1 MQKTVLDPEQSTEF
15 MAEISSN
22 TRFINVEESLFI
34 LKQPTER
41 IVSSGRLV
49 YAKTLT
55 TLLKEGVP
63 SRSEMRTLL
72 IKKIKDAGKDPAIL
86 DARAGLMERIAKAL
100 QTELP
105 AGSAEN
111 LVTNIGSLSTLV
123 TQAFSRLSAED
134 QHLCA
139 QLADHE
145 ELEAALMSNCAE
157 AIAAT
162 ERDLF
167 ILSECVFKETGE
179 PLWASHS
186 DMAQETRL
194 AFVQTISE
202 EFQRFVL
209 GLPLLFELADPSQV
223 VLPNESPDSSP
234 L

>member
-1 MQKTVLDPEQSTEF
+1 MKKTVLDTEQATEF

-22 TRFINVEESLFI
+22 TRFISVEDALYI

-63 SRSEMRTLL
+63 SRSEMRSIL
-72 IKKIKDAGKDPAIL
+72 IQKIKESGKDPAIL

-100 QTELP
+100 QSELP
-105 AGSAEN
+105 SGSAEN
-111 LVTNIGSLSTLV
+111 LVTSINSLSSLV
-123 TQAFSRLSAED
+123 TQAFSRLSSED

-145 ELEAALMSNCAE
+145 ELEAALMGNCAE
-157 AIAAT
+157 AIAAS

-167 ILSECVFKETGE
+167 ILSECVFTENGA
-179 PLWASHS
+179 PLWADHAA
-186 DMAQETRL
+186 MAQETRL

-209 GLPLLFELADPSQV
+209 GLPLLFEVADPSKATF
-223 VLPNESPDSSP
+223 PNESPGSS
-234 L
+234 LL